1 MVGALPRRPSA
12 DHRREGMSTAS
23 ILAGPAVS
31 RRRSSPPHEVPIAAA
46 AVMTPF
52 SLSSFSRSLSC
63 SSSLSLSRALA
74 RVSSLPLP
82 LLSLPLASVLYSRSF
97 SLSPFSH
104 ARPPLARVLSLS
116 LSAHARLPS
125 RVFSLSLSLS
135 LSLPLVLVL
144 ASLAPSREC
153 SLLSFSL
160 SLLPLPLASVLSL
173 SLSLSRRSA
182 GSAHFTCR
190 AMSRAAYPV
199 PPLRPFRRPSLR
211 TPWRPPRHVA
221 SLPGPAGYTPPLD
234 GSR

>member
-1 MVGALPRRPSA
+1 MVRALPRRPSA

-74 RVSSLPLP
+74 RMSSLPLP

-104 ARPPLARVLSLS
+104 ARPPLARVLSFS
-116 LSAHARLPS
+116 HS
-125 RVFSLSLSLS
+125 RS
-135 LSLPLVLVL
+135 
-144 ASLAPSREC
+144 
-153 SLLSFSL
+153 LSFS
-160 SLLPLPLASVLSL
+160 SQRRVCPLHPPCHVSRGVPSV
-173 SLSLSRRSA
+173 
-182 GSAHFTCR
+182 T
-190 AMSRAAYPV
+190 V
-199 PPLRPFRRPSLR
+199 PPLPQAV
-211 TPWRPPRHVA
+211 TPHLIASTAPHRVA
-221 SLPGPAGYTPPLD
+221 SRPRGVYIV
-234 GSR
+234 SVE